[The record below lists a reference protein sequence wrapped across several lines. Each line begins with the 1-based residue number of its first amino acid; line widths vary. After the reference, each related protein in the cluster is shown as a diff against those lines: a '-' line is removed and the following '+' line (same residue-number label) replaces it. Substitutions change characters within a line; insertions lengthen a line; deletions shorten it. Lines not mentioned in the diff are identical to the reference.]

1 MITLREIEPFNI
13 PPVDNDEAASFMR
26 RLTGNETFEWPGGQ
40 RPRAMMIYSLK
51 YAYPRHSFGHGWLL
65 PVSIDEF
72 ERICSTATGTM
83 SEMLKQ
89 HVIVTIAIEYG
100 GDLPGVSINAKTLRL

>member
-26 RLTGNETFEWPGGQ
+26 RLTGNETFEWFGDR

-51 YAYPRHSFGHGWLL
+51 YAYPSHSFGHGWLL
-65 PVSIDEF
+65 PISVDGF
-72 ERICSTATGTM
+72 ERVCSTAPARCRR
-83 SEMLKQ
+83 S
-89 HVIVTIAIEYG
+89 
-100 GDLPGVSINAKTLRL
+100 